1 MVCFQCFM
9 NGKRSSDRKNTKGK
23 ELIKG
28 LQELVDVV
36 ESGEPLEDHFRVTTI
51 EKVNEFENVVTV
63 KGPKKSENDALQDGK
78 IE

>member
-1 MVCFQCFM
+1 M
-9 NGKRSSDRKNTKGK
+9 NGKRSSNRKKNTKGK
-23 ELIKG
+23 ELVKG
-28 LQELVDVV
+28 LQDLVDAV
-36 ESGEPLEDHFRVTTI
+36 ESGKPLEDYFRVTTI